1 LCARAST
8 ATESFRGAPARGALQ
23 SRAVSLAPLF
33 TTFGLIFL
41 AELPDKTL
49 YLVLLQAA
57 RNRPGPVL
65 LGAWA
70 AFAVQS
76 CVALVLGSLLARL
89 PHGVLRWVVA
99 GAFLVFGLILLFG
112 KEEGPET
119 TPAAPPAPGRSFLTT
134 FWLVFAAEFGDATQ
148 IGTAAL
154 VARFHRPWL
163 VFTGA
168 LLALWAASG
177 LAVAL
182 GNALGSRLPKRA
194 LRRTAGALFCAF
206 AVFSAV
212 HGV

>member
-1 LCARAST
+1 VQV
-8 ATESFRGAPARGALQ
+8 EVEEEFGGGAERQALQ

-49 YLVLLQAA
+49 YLVLLQAT

-76 CVALVLGSLLARL
+76 GVALALGSLLARL

-99 GAFLVFGLILLFG
+99 GAFLLFGLLLLFG
-112 KEEGPET
+112 KEEKPEA
-119 TPAAPPAPGRSFLTT
+119 TPAAPPTSGRSFLTT

-148 IGTAAL
+148 IGTVAL

-163 VFTGA
+163 VFSGA
-168 LLALWAASG
+168 LLGLWAASG

-212 HGV
+212 HGL